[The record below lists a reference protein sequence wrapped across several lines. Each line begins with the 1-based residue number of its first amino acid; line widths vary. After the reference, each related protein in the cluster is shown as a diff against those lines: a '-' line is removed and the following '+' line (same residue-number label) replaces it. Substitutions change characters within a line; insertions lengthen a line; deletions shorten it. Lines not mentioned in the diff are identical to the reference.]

1 MVSQWLMFSRRLG
14 IRPLAT
20 VGFGIGFAVWTW
32 LTVAGLLAGLD
43 ALQAPPPRWQSPAVQ
58 IAAAVAVVFH
68 PFVVSGALLCIAVWA
83 FRRRL
88 RNLTVGLVLAVAFG
102 WGGTELLR
110 WTVQRPRP
118 PGLLADLITNHG
130 FSYPAGHLVGIT
142 TAVTAVV
149 ATVTTTRQPRHVI
162 EFWRWL
168 GLGLV
173 VLVALDRWLL
183 HAHWL
188 SDLVGGILLGGFSAG
203 LALTVTR
210 VRMQPER
217 PTRAA
222 ALAAK
227 GKDKKRCAIVV
238 NPTKIPDWAAFR
250 RHVEFDCQ
258 ANGWTPMFLETT
270 PDDPGRG
277 MTRSALKQKVELV
290 MVAGGDGTVR
300 VVCSELAGTGV
311 PLGLLPAGTG
321 NLLARNL
328 AVPLDE
334 SRALEVVLNGR
345 QTRIDLVEVLIDDS
359 DEPQH
364 IAVMAGLGLDAR
376 IMNATDDGLK
386 KILGPAA
393 YVMAAGDA
401 AGLPSFDVTV
411 TIDDQEPFERH
422 AGLVLVGNVGTL
434 QGNVQLLP
442 EARADDGVL
451 DVMVASPASLVDWVR
466 ITTSV
471 LLPGREAS
479 EIDRA
484 QGPGVLIE
492 TAEPVEYQLD
502 GDAAGECRKLRAT
515 VLPQALTVMI
525 PAP

>member
-14 IRPLAT
+14 IGPLAT

-250 RHVEFDCQ
+250 RHVEYECTQ
-258 ANGWTPMFLETT
+258 HGYTPMFLETT
-270 PDDPGRG
+270 ADDPGRG
-277 MTRSALKQKVELV
+277 MTRAALEAKVDLV
-290 MVAGGDGTVR
+290 LAAGGDGTVR
-300 VVCSELAGTGV
+300 VVCSELSGTGV
-311 PLGLLPAGTG
+311 PLGLMPSGTG

-328 AVPLDE
+328 GIPLDE
-334 SRALEVVLNGR
+334 AAALEVIFTGHKD
-345 QTRIDLVEVLIDDS
+345 TIDLIEVVIDDA
-359 DEPQH
+359 DTPEH
-364 IAVMAGLGLDAR
+364 IAVMAGMGLDAR
-376 IMNATDDGLK
+376 IMSGTDDGLK
-386 KILGPAA
+386 KMIGPAA
-393 YVMAAGDA
+393 YVVAAGDA
-401 AGLPSFDVTV
+401 ANLPSFDVTV
-411 TIDDQEPFERH
+411 KLDDDEPFERH
-422 AGLVLVGNVGTL
+422 AGLVMVGNVGQL
-434 QGNVQLLP
+434 QGNVQLMP
-442 EARADDGVL
+442 DAQFDDGLL
-451 DVMVASPASLVDWVR
+451 DVFVASPSSVADWVR

-471 LLPGREAS
+471 ILPVPEAS
-479 EIDRA
+479 EIDRG
-484 QGPGVLIE
+484 QGRAVLIE
-492 TAEPVEYQLD
+492 CTEPVEYQLD
-502 GDAAGECRKLRAT
+502 GDAAGECRSMRAT
-515 VLPQALTVMI
+515 VVPQTLTVMV
-525 PAP
+525 PK